1 MRQQLEQIL
10 VYGTLGFLLGCHLG
24 LGKIIPLWAAVSLG
38 TVFSLLL
45 IGACCKDWESKIW
58 QCWLWVF
65 FSAAALLLAAVLC
78 VRRSWKSV
86 RLQVSRCW
94 CMVRRNRA
102 VLKTGP
108 KAPAWYWCAMRYRPN
123 LSQQILRCCQQL
135 LQTASTQLLPQ
146 PTGQRLL

>member
-1 MRQQLEQIL
+1 MARWDFCWGVIWGSAKLYPCGQPSAWVLCL
-10 VYGTLGFLLGCHLG
+10 AFCLSAPAAKT
-24 LGKIIPLWAAVSLG
+24 GKVK
-38 TVFSLLL
+38 F
-45 IGACCKDWESKIW
+45 W

-135 LQTASTQLLPQ
+135 LKTASTQLLPQ